1 MSNFFSKTTDES
13 LKELNSS
20 LEGLSSNKATEL
32 LNTVG
37 ENILNEKEKKSMW
50 SIFFDQFKD
59 FLVIILIIA
68 AIISA
73 VTGNME
79 STIVIIAV
87 ITMNAILGT
96 VQYIKAEQSLDSLKA
111 LSAPNAKVIR
121 DGKKIEIPSKDVV
134 PGDILLLE
142 AGDLVV
148 ADGRILENYSI
159 KVNES
164 SLTGES
170 EAAV

>member
-87 ITMNAILGT
+87 RIIRNWFHNRSGIILRQIVSFNHGN
-96 VQYIKAEQSLDSLKA
+96 QL
-111 LSAPNAKVIR
+111 
-121 DGKKIEIPSKDVV
+121 
-134 PGDILLLE
+134 
-142 AGDLVV
+142 
-148 ADGRILENYSI
+148 
-159 KVNES
+159 
-164 SLTGES
+164 
-170 EAAV
+170 

>member
-1 MSNFFSKTTDES
+1 MK
-13 LKELNSS
+13 KR
-20 LEGLSSNKATEL
+20 
-32 LNTVG
+32 
-37 ENILNEKEKKSMW
+37 KSMW

-121 DGKKIEIPSKDVV
+121 DGKKIEIPSKMLSQ
-134 PGDILLLE
+134 DILLLE

-148 ADGRILENYSI
+148 ADGRILENYSL

-170 EAAV
+170 EAVEKFSDAINKDEVALGDQKIWYFQVP

>member
-111 LSAPNAKVIR
+111 LSAPNAKVI
-121 DGKKIEIPSKDVV
+121 VF
-134 PGDILLLE
+134 
-142 AGDLVV
+142 
-148 ADGRILENYSI
+148 
-159 KVNES
+159 
-164 SLTGES
+164 
-170 EAAV
+170 